1 MPTRKK
7 ILAISGST
15 RKVSSNLDLIN
26 EIVGL
31 TRETNDITIFRQI
44 DDLPHFNPDLDI
56 EPAPETVTN
65 FRNQLRSVDGVL
77 ICTPEYAMGV
87 PGTLK
92 NAIDW
97 LVSSC
102 ELSHKPLALITAG
115 SMGQK
120 GHASLL
126 DTLHIIEANV
136 TDDTQLIISFV
147 RTKIK
152 GGKITDEKTL
162 AEVTNVMAA
171 LNELMSKQST

>member
-26 EIVGL
+26 EIIAL
-31 TRETNDITIFRQI
+31 TRETNEVIVFRQI
-44 DDLPHFNPDLDI
+44 DELPHFNPDLDI
-56 EPAPETVTN
+56 EPPPETVAN
-65 FRNQLRSVDGVL
+65 FRNLLRSVDGVL

-126 DTLHIIEANV
+126 DTLHIIETKV

-147 RTKIK
+147 KTKIK
-152 GGKITDEKTL
+152 GGKITDETTL
-162 AEVTNVMAA
+162 AEVTKVMAA
-171 LNELMSKQST
+171 LNALMQQ